1 MTCKRYVAN
10 RQHRHNEKNTVF
22 KDRLSESRW
31 FTLSSGKQTDQNRQR
46 ALATML
52 LSSTATRLAKTPTAM
67 DSEHSKT
74 IIIVDN
80 RVFLIAKKNI
90 TYKLIELIGQVKQVQ
105 VVDDDRR
112 CC

>member
-1 MTCKRYVAN
+1 
-10 RQHRHNEKNTVF
+10 
-22 KDRLSESRW
+22 
-31 FTLSSGKQTDQNRQR
+31 
-46 ALATML
+46 ML